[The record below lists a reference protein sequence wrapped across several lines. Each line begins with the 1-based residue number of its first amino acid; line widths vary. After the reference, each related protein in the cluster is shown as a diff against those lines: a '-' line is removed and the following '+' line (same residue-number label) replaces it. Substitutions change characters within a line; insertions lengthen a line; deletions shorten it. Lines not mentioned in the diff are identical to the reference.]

1 MPWFRENR
9 FYFYV
14 IILLLLIM
22 ALRTPLDTDMW
33 WHLRAGEETWLNR
46 QVYSVDTFSFTRSG
60 QIWLNHSW
68 LSQVMMFVLFQTGG
82 YLALSVWVAVTA
94 ATSMAL
100 VYFQMEGHSLLRGA
114 ILILAGAA
122 ASVVWSPRPQIMSL
136 VLFGLVSYLLYL
148 YKWKKKNHLI
158 WLVPIFLIWGNLHGG
173 YVLGVILLGVMI
185 GGELL
190 NKIIPGK
197 TEFHM
202 DWPEIR
208 KLVFWAS
215 SGMLAVLINPFGIGM
230 WKIPF
235 NTVGVKAL
243 QDFISEWASPDF
255 HQLFQQPMLWMLFL
269 IFIAIGISKKTIDG
283 TDLLS
288 LIVFSWFAFTAR
300 RNFGPFAMV
309 SAPVISRHL
318 HDIFENWKSEG
329 KNKNKLSA
337 TAGNISDNT
346 RNWINLAIIVLLV
359 VAASW
364 KAVDVNK
371 TSFVR
376 EKESEIFPSQAVD
389 ILLNENDPGKIF
401 NEYNWGGYLI
411 WHLRDFQVFVDG
423 RTDLY
428 GDEILDDYLAVVK
441 VQKGWNQ
448 ILDINKIDIL
458 LIKSGSNLEIFA
470 KNKGWHTIYKD
481 SIAVVLG
488 R

>member
-389 ILLNENDPGKIF
+389 ILLNENNPGKIF

>member
-243 QDFISEWASPDF
+243 QDLISEWASPDF

-337 TAGNISDNT
+337 TSGNISDNT

-389 ILLNENDPGKIF
+389 ILLNENNPGKIF